1 VKLKAVDIVAGLSY
15 VASGGL
21 AAAFV
26 AVSQAYPKDSTAI
39 LGYGAIATGLAG
51 LLVRLFSNKTGS
63 PATSVI
69 ANAPAVSPTT
79 GAQVGTIDHTP

>member
-1 VKLKAVDIVAGLSY
+1 MKFKAVDVIAGLSY

-26 AVSQAYPKDSTAI
+26 AISQAYPKDSVAI

-51 LLVRLFSNKTGS
+51 LLVRLFANKTDA
-63 PATSVI
+63 PATSII

-79 GAQVGTIDHTP
+79 GDQVGTITHT